1 MLQRKTWNPAI
12 IKEKSNTPRSFI
24 LQCSD
29 GSTHRRN
36 KKHILKTEEEQTRL
50 LETDDYDISAS
61 QCDDG
66 KKIDEQCQETAQNQN
81 IEDDKIQDQVAVRSE
96 EHRNNVERQIKTR
109 SGRVIKN

>member
-29 GSTHRRN
+29 GSTQRRN

-50 LETDDYDISAS
+50 LETYDYDISAS

-66 KKIDEQCQETAQNQN
+66 KKIYEQCQETAQNQN